1 MHNGDNMIEQKTS
14 TWQRWFRR
22 ESAEDQPAVP
32 LEAADSPTGDVRSL
46 EIPAN
51 DPLLAYVHNSP
62 GIIEVDKLKLN
73 SPILRDLQ
81 EAGVKL
87 SLPLVSQGE
96 LIGLL
101 NLGSRLSEQEYS
113 RDDFRLLQDLATQ
126 ASPALRVAQLAQR
139 QKIEARQRERLEQ
152 ELRVARIIQETL
164 LPKEIPTLP
173 DWGLAVH
180 WQPAREV
187 GGDFYDFIQLSENRL
202 GIIIADVTD
211 KGIPAAMVM
220 ATTRSLLR
228 AAAENFESPGK
239 VLARANDLLY
249 PDIPAKMF
257 VTCLYL
263 ILDTKTGLIQ
273 LANAGHN
280 LPYLCTDEGVVEAR
294 ATGMPLGLMPGMEY
308 EETETTLFPGQSL
321 LLSSD
326 GLVEAHNAQREIYG
340 FPRLKRI
347 MAEDKNEKGLI
358 EVLLDSLAH
367 FTGDEYEQED
377 DITLLTIEYTDSL
390 TGTSS
395 GSQESQDKQDT
406 EEDEKILAHFSLPSQ
421 PGGERQAAIQVLESL
436 QGLDLAE
443 ARRKRL
449 ETAVAEATLNA
460 MEHGNHYQED
470 LPVEIRVFTMHDRLV
485 VRIKDQGVGDSIP
498 DSTQPD
504 LDAKLAG
511 EQSPRGWG
519 LYLIKNMVDELHTTQ
534 DETHHIVD
542 LVLHLV

>member
-1 MHNGDNMIEQKTS
+1 MIEQKTS
-14 TWQRWFRR
+14 TLQRWFRR
-22 ESAEDQPAVP
+22 EPAEDQPVSP
-32 LEAADSPTGDVRSL
+32 PEAKDSPNGDVRSL
-46 EIPAN
+46 EIPTN

-62 GIIEVDKLKLN
+62 GIIEVGKLKLD
-73 SPILRDLQ
+73 SPTLQDLR

-139 QKIEARQRERLEQ
+139 QKLEARQRERLEQ

-164 LPKEIPTLP
+164 LPREIPSLSG
-173 DWGLAVH
+173 WELAVH
-180 WQPAREV
+180 WQPAQEV
-187 GGDFYDFIQLSENRL
+187 GGDFYDFIQLPEDRL

-228 AAAENFESPGK
+228 SAAENLESPGQ

-263 ILDTKTGLIQ
+263 ILNSATGHICF
-273 LANAGHN
+273 ANAGHN
-280 LPYLCTDEGVVEAR
+280 LPYLRTKDGVVEAR
-294 ATGMPLGLMPGMEY
+294 ATGMPLGLMQGMDY
-308 EETETTLFPGQSL
+308 EENEVTVAPGQRL

-326 GLVEAHNAQREIYG
+326 GLVEAHNPNREIFG
-340 FPRLKRI
+340 FPKVKEI
-347 MAEDKNEKGLI
+347 MAEEHNSSGLI
-358 EVLLDSLAH
+358 EILLDELGN
-367 FTGDEYEQED
+367 FTGEDYEQED
-377 DITLLTIEYTDSL
+377 DITLLTIEHSISSKSASTGVEVIQDS
-390 TGTSS
+390 TG
-395 GSQESQDKQDT
+395 K
-406 EEDEKILAHFSLPSQ
+406 EEEGKTLGQFSFPSQ
-421 PGGERQAAIQVLESL
+421 PGGERQVAIQVLESL
-436 QGLDLAE
+436 QSLDLPE
-443 ARRKRL
+443 ARRKHL

-470 LPVEIRVFTMHDRLV
+470 LPVEIRVFTTDDRLV
-485 VRIKDQGVGDSIP
+485 VRIKDQGVGSSIP

-542 LVLHLV
+542 LILNLV

>member
-1 MHNGDNMIEQKTS
+1 MTAQNHS
-14 TWQRWFRR
+14 LWQRFLGKGAAK
-22 ESAEDQPAVP
+22 AEVPAP
-32 LEAADSPTGDVRSL
+32 QAALRSPGGDVSSL
-46 EIPAN
+46 DIPPD
-51 DPLLAYVHNSP
+51 DPLLAYILNSP
-62 GIIEVDKLKLN
+62 GVIEVDKLNLD
-73 SPILRDLQ
+73 SPTLQNLRNT
-81 EAGVKL
+81 GVKV
-87 SLPLVSQGE
+87 SFPLVSQGE

-164 LPKEIPTLP
+164 LPKEIPSLP
-173 DWGLAVH
+173 DWDLAVH

-187 GGDFYDFIQLSENRL
+187 GGDFYDFIQLSEHRL

-228 AAAENFESPGK
+228 AAAENFDSPGK

-249 PDIPAKMF
+249 PDIPSKMF

-263 ILDTKTGLIQ
+263 IIDTSTGLIQ
-273 LANAGHN
+273 FANAGHN
-280 LPYLCTDEGVVEAR
+280 LPYLRTDDGVVEAR
-294 ATGMPLGLMPGMEY
+294 ATGMPLGLMPGMDY
-308 EETETTLFPGQSL
+308 EETETTLLPGQSL

-326 GLVEAHNAQREIYG
+326 GLVEAHNQEREMFG
-340 FPRLKRI
+340 FPRLKQI
-347 MAEDKNEKGLI
+347 MTEDQNGKELI
-358 EVLLDSLAH
+358 GMLLNSLAE

-377 DITLLTIEYTDSL
+377 DITLLTIERL
-390 TGTSS
+390 IPSS
-395 GSQESQDKQDT
+395 GIHSESQTTMK
-406 EEDEKILAHFSLPSQ
+406 EGMSERSLAHFSLPSQ
-421 PGGERQAAIQVLESL
+421 PGGERQAAAKVLESIETL
-436 QGLDLAE
+436 NLSE
-443 ARRKRL
+443 TRRKRL

-460 MEHGNHYQED
+460 MEHGNQYQAD
-470 LPVEIRVFTMHDRLV
+470 IPVDINVYTDDRKLYIRIT
-485 VRIKDQGVGDSIP
+485 DQGMGTSIP
-498 DSTQPD
+498 ESTHPD

-519 LYLIKNMVDELHTTQ
+519 LYLIKNMVDEMHTSQ
-534 DETHHIVD
+534 DEKHHTIE
-542 LVLHLV
+542 LAIYLA

>member
-22 ESAEDQPAVP
+22 EPADVQPAP
-32 LEAADSPTGDVRSL
+32 PPEAKDSPNGDVRSL
-46 EIPAN
+46 EIPTN

-62 GIIEVDKLKLN
+62 GIIEVDKLKLD
-73 SPILRDLQ
+73 SPTLRDLQ

-139 QKIEARQRERLEQ
+139 QKLEARQRERLEQ

-164 LPKEIPTLP
+164 LPREIPSIT
-173 DWGLAVH
+173 GFELAVH
-180 WQPAREV
+180 WQPAQEV
-187 GGDFYDFIQLSENRL
+187 GGDFYDFIQLPEDRL

-228 AAAENFESPGK
+228 SAAENFESPGQ

-263 ILDTKTGLIQ
+263 ILNSATGHIRF
-273 LANAGHN
+273 ANAGHN
-280 LPYLCTDEGVVEAR
+280 LPYLRTKDGVIEAR
-294 ATGMPLGLMPGMEY
+294 ATGMPLGLMQGMDY
-308 EETETTLFPGQSL
+308 EENEVTLAPGQRL

-326 GLVEAHNAQREIYG
+326 GLVEAHNPNRKIFG
-340 FPRLKRI
+340 FPRVKEI
-347 MAEDKNEKGLI
+347 MAEEHNNSGLI
-358 EVLLDSLAH
+358 EILLDELEK
-367 FTGDEYEQED
+367 FTGDDYEQED
-377 DITLLTIEYTDSL
+377 DITLLTIEH
-390 TGTSS
+390 SS
-395 GSQESQDKQDT
+395 SPESPSMGDKVVQKSEDKEEESITISQ
-406 EEDEKILAHFSLPSQ
+406 FSFPSQ

-436 QGLDLAE
+436 QGIDLTE

-470 LPVEIRVFTMHDRLV
+470 LPVEIRVFTSQDSLV
-485 VRIKDQGVGDSIP
+485 VRIKDQGVGTSIP

-542 LVLHLV
+542 LIINLV

>member
-1 MHNGDNMIEQKTS
+1 MIEQKTS

-22 ESAEDQPAVP
+22 EPADDQPAP
-32 LEAADSPTGDVRSL
+32 PPEAKDSPNGDVRSL
-46 EIPAN
+46 EIPTN

-62 GIIEVDKLKLN
+62 GIIEVGKLKLD
-73 SPILRDLQ
+73 SPTLRDLQ

-139 QKIEARQRERLEQ
+139 QKLEARQRERLEQ

-164 LPKEIPTLP
+164 LPREIPAITG
-173 DWGLAVH
+173 WELAVH
-180 WQPAREV
+180 WQPAQEV
-187 GGDFYDFIQLSENRL
+187 GGDFYDFIQLPEDRL

-228 AAAENFESPGK
+228 SAAENFESPGQ

-263 ILDTKTGLIQ
+263 ILNSATGHIRF
-273 LANAGHN
+273 ANAGHN
-280 LPYLCTDEGVVEAR
+280 LPYLRTKDGVVEAR
-294 ATGMPLGLMPGMEY
+294 ATGMPLGLMQGMEY
-308 EETETTLFPGQSL
+308 EENEVTLAPGQRL

-326 GLVEAHNAQREIYG
+326 GLVEAHNPNRKIFG
-340 FPRLKRI
+340 FPRVKEI
-347 MAEDKNEKGLI
+347 MAEEHNNSGLI
-358 EVLLDSLAH
+358 EILLDELEK
-367 FTGDEYEQED
+367 FTGDDYEQED
-377 DITLLTIEYTDSL
+377 DITLLTIEHSIP
-390 TGTSS
+390 S
-395 GSQESQDKQDT
+395 ESPSVGDKVVQKSEDN
-406 EEDEKILAHFSLPSQ
+406 EEESITIAQFSFPSQ

-436 QGLDLAE
+436 QDIDLTE

-470 LPVEIRVFTMHDRLV
+470 LPVEIRVFTLQDRLV

-511 EQSPRGWG
+511 KQSPRGWG

-542 LVLHLV
+542 LIINLV

>member
-1 MHNGDNMIEQKTS
+1 MIEQKTS

-22 ESAEDQPAVP
+22 EPADVQPAP
-32 LEAADSPTGDVRSL
+32 PPEAKDSPNGDVRSL
-46 EIPAN
+46 EIPTN

-62 GIIEVDKLKLN
+62 GIIEVDKLKLD
-73 SPILRDLQ
+73 SPTLRDLQ

-139 QKIEARQRERLEQ
+139 QKLEARQRERLEQ

-164 LPKEIPTLP
+164 LPREIPSIT
-173 DWGLAVH
+173 GFELAVH
-180 WQPAREV
+180 WQPAQEV
-187 GGDFYDFIQLSENRL
+187 GGDFYDFIQLPEDRL

-228 AAAENFESPGK
+228 SAAENFESPGQ

-263 ILDTKTGLIQ
+263 ILNSATGHIRF
-273 LANAGHN
+273 ANAGHN
-280 LPYLCTDEGVVEAR
+280 LPYLRTKDGVVEAR
-294 ATGMPLGLMPGMEY
+294 ATGMPLGLMQGLEY
-308 EETETTLFPGQSL
+308 EENEVTLAPGQRL

-326 GLVEAHNAQREIYG
+326 GLVEAHNPNRKIFG
-340 FPRLKRI
+340 FPRVKEI
-347 MAEDKNEKGLI
+347 MAEEHNNSGLI
-358 EVLLDSLAH
+358 EILLDELEK
-367 FTGDEYEQED
+367 FTGEDYEQED
-377 DITLLTIEYTDSL
+377 DITLLTIEHSIPSESL
-390 TGTSS
+390 SS
-395 GSQESQDKQDT
+395 GDKVVQKSEDKEEESITISQ
-406 EEDEKILAHFSLPSQ
+406 FSFPSI

-436 QGLDLAE
+436 QDIDLTE

-470 LPVEIRVFTMHDRLV
+470 LSVEIRVFTSQDSLV
-485 VRIKDQGVGDSIP
+485 VRIKDQGVGTSIP

-542 LVLHLV
+542 LIINLV

>member
-1 MHNGDNMIEQKTS
+1 MIEQKTS

-22 ESAEDQPAVP
+22 EPAEDQPV
-32 LEAADSPTGDVRSL
+32 SPPEVKHSPNGDVRSL
-46 EIPAN
+46 EIPTN

-62 GIIEVDKLKLN
+62 GIIEVGKLKLD
-73 SPILRDLQ
+73 SPTLQDLR

-139 QKIEARQRERLEQ
+139 QKLEARQRERLEQ

-164 LPKEIPTLP
+164 LPREIPSLSG
-173 DWGLAVH
+173 WELAVH
-180 WQPAREV
+180 WQPAQEV
-187 GGDFYDFIQLSENRL
+187 GGDFYDFIQLPEDRL

-228 AAAENFESPGK
+228 SAAENLESPGQ

-263 ILDTKTGLIQ
+263 ILNSATGHIRF
-273 LANAGHN
+273 ANAGHN
-280 LPYLCTDEGVVEAR
+280 LPYLRTKDGVVEAR
-294 ATGMPLGLMPGMEY
+294 ATGMPLGLMQGMDY
-308 EETETTLFPGQSL
+308 EENEVTVAPGQRL

-326 GLVEAHNAQREIYG
+326 GLVEAHNPNREIFG
-340 FPRLKRI
+340 FPKVKEI
-347 MAEDKNEKGLI
+347 MAEEHNSSGLI
-358 EVLLDSLAH
+358 EILLDELGN
-367 FTGDEYEQED
+367 FTGEDYEQED
-377 DITLLTIEYTDSL
+377 DITLLTIEHSISSRSPSTGVEVIQDS
-390 TGTSS
+390 TGKEEEGKTL
-395 GSQESQDKQDT
+395 SQ
-406 EEDEKILAHFSLPSQ
+406 FSFPSQ

-436 QGLDLAE
+436 QGIDLTE

-470 LPVEIRVFTMHDRLV
+470 LPVEIRVFTLQDRLI

-542 LVLHLV
+542 LIINLV

>member
-1 MHNGDNMIEQKTS
+1 MIEQKTS
-14 TWQRWFRR
+14 TWQRWFGRGP
-22 ESAEDQPAVP
+22 AEEQPASP
-32 LEAADSPTGDVRSL
+32 PEALRSPNGDVRSL

-62 GIIEVDKLKLN
+62 GIIEVEKLKLD
-73 SPILRDLQ
+73 SPTLKELQ

-113 RDDFRLLQDLATQ
+113 RDDYRLLQDLATQ

-139 QKIEARQRERLEQ
+139 QKLEARQRERLEQ

-164 LPKEIPTLP
+164 LPKEIPSLSG
-173 DWGLAVH
+173 WELAVH
-180 WQPAREV
+180 WQPAQEV
-187 GGDFYDFIQLSENRL
+187 GGDFYDFIRISDNEL

-228 AAAENFESPGK
+228 SAAENLNSPGD

-257 VTCLYL
+257 VTCLYM
-263 ILDTKTGLIQ
+263 ILNSETGHICF
-273 LANAGHN
+273 ANAGHN
-280 LPYLCTDEGVVEAR
+280 LPYLQTRDGVIEAR
-294 ATGMPLGLMPGMEY
+294 STGMPLGLMPGMEY
-308 EETETTLFPGQSL
+308 EEHEITMVPGQCL

-326 GLVEAHNAQREIYG
+326 GLVEAHNPKRKMFG
-340 FPRLKRI
+340 FPRVKEI
-347 MAEDKNEKGLI
+347 MAEDHNGDGLI
-358 EVLLDSLAH
+358 AVLLAELEK
-367 FTGDEYEQED
+367 FTGEEYEQED
-377 DITLLTIEYTDSL
+377 DITLLTIGHS
-390 TGTSS
+390 TSTETPLV
-395 GSQESQDKQDT
+395 GDKSIHDARDNGGEGDT
-406 EEDEKILAHFSLPSQ
+406 LAQFSFPSE
-421 PGGERQAAIQVLESL
+421 PGGERRAALQVLESL
-436 QGLDLAE
+436 NSLDLPE
-443 ARRKRL
+443 SRRKRL

-470 LPVEIRVFTMHDRLV
+470 LPVEIRVFTRQDQLV
-485 VRIKDQGVGDSIP
+485 VRIKDQGIGNSIP

-504 LDAKLAG
+504 LNAKLAG

-519 LYLIKNMVDELHTTQ
+519 LYLIKNMVDELHTAQ

-542 LVLHLV
+542 LIIKLV

>member
-1 MHNGDNMIEQKTS
+1 MIEQKTS
-14 TWQRWFRR
+14 TWQRWFGR
-22 ESAEDQPAVP
+22 EPAEDQPA
-32 LEAADSPTGDVRSL
+32 SPPEVTGSPNGDVRSL
-46 EIPAN
+46 EIPTN

-62 GIIEVDKLKLN
+62 GIIEVDKLKLD
-73 SPILRDLQ
+73 SPTLGDLQ

-113 RDDFRLLQDLATQ
+113 RDDYRLLQDLATQ

-139 QKIEARQRERLEQ
+139 QKLEARQRERLEQ

-164 LPKEIPTLP
+164 LPRDIPSISS
-173 DWGLAVH
+173 WELAVH
-180 WQPAREV
+180 WQPAQEV
-187 GGDFYDFIQLSENRL
+187 GGDFYDFIQLDDNRL

-228 AAAENFESPGK
+228 SAAENLDSPGE

-263 ILDTKTGLIQ
+263 ILDAATGYMLF
-273 LANAGHN
+273 ANAGHN
-280 LPYLCTDEGVVEAR
+280 LPYVQTKDGVIEAR

-308 EETETTLFPGQSL
+308 EETEITLTPGQQL

-326 GLVEAHNAQREIYG
+326 GLVEAHNPNRKIFG
-340 FPRLKRI
+340 FPRVKEI
-347 MAEDKNEKGLI
+347 MAEEHNSDGLI
-358 EVLLDSLAH
+358 EVLLDELEK
-367 FTGDEYEQED
+367 FTGEEYEQED
-377 DITLLTIEYTDSL
+377 DITLLTIQYSDASKTPLKADEAMHD
-390 TGTSS
+390 
-395 GSQESQDKQDT
+395 SQET
-406 EEDEKILAHFSLPSQ
+406 GEEGETLAQFSFPSE
-421 PGGERQAAIQVLESL
+421 PGSERQAAIQVVKSL
-436 QGLDLAE
+436 DSLDLSE

-449 ETAVAEATLNA
+449 ETAIAEATLNA
-460 MEHGNHYQED
+460 MEHGNQYQDD
-470 LPVEIRVFTMHDRLV
+470 LPVEIRVFTMQDRLV

-498 DSTQPD
+498 DDTQPD

-519 LYLIKNMVDELHTTQ
+519 LYLIKNMVDELHTAQ
-534 DETHHIVD
+534 DDTHHIVD
-542 LVLHLV
+542 LVVNLV

>member
-1 MHNGDNMIEQKTS
+1 MTTQNQS
-14 TWQRWFRR
+14 LWQRVFGRGAT
-22 ESAEDQPAVP
+22 ETEVSLPQ
-32 LEAADSPTGDVRSL
+32 AAPHSPGGDVSSL
-46 EIPAN
+46 DIPPG
-51 DPLLAYVHNSP
+51 DPLLTYILNSP
-62 GIIEVDKLKLN
+62 GVIEVDNLKLDSLTLQN
-73 SPILRDLQ
+73 LRDT
-81 EAGVKL
+81 GVKV
-87 SLPLVSQGE
+87 SFPLVSQGE

-164 LPKEIPTLP
+164 LPKEIPSLP

-187 GGDFYDFIQLSENRL
+187 GGDFYDFIQLSEHRL

-228 AAAENFESPGK
+228 AAAENFDSPGK

-249 PDIPAKMF
+249 PDIPSKMF

-263 ILDTKTGLIQ
+263 IIDTSTGIIQ
-273 LANAGHN
+273 FANAGHN
-280 LPYLCTDEGVVEAR
+280 LPYLRTDNGVVEAR
-294 ATGMPLGLMPGMEY
+294 ATGMPLGLMPGMDY
-308 EETETTLFPGQSL
+308 EETETSLLPGQSL

-326 GLVEAHNAQREIYG
+326 GLVEAHNQEREMFG
-340 FPRLKRI
+340 FPRLKQI
-347 MAEDKNEKGLI
+347 MTEDQNGKELI
-358 EVLLDSLAH
+358 GMLLNSLAE

-377 DITLLTIEYTDSL
+377 DITLLTIERSISNS
-390 TGTSS
+390 GTAS
-395 GSQESQDKQDT
+395 ESQTTMKDGT
-406 EEDEKILAHFSLPSQ
+406 RERSLAHFTFPSQ
-421 PGGERQAAIQVLESL
+421 PGGERQAAAQVLESIETL
-436 QGLDLAE
+436 NLSNT
-443 ARRKRL
+443 RRKRL

-460 MEHGNHYQED
+460 MEHGNQYQAD
-470 LPVEIRVFTMHDRLV
+470 VPVDIQVSTDDQKLYIRIT
-485 VRIKDQGVGDSIP
+485 DQGMGTSIP
-498 DSTQPD
+498 ESTHPD
-504 LDAKLAG
+504 LDAKLTG

-519 LYLIKNMVDELHTTQ
+519 LYLIKNMVDEMHTTQ
-534 DETHHIVD
+534 DEEHHTIE
-542 LVLHLV
+542 LAIYLA

>member
-1 MHNGDNMIEQKTS
+1 MIEQKTS

-22 ESAEDQPAVP
+22 EPADDQPVSP
-32 LEAADSPTGDVRSL
+32 PEAKGSPNGDVRSL
-46 EIPAN
+46 EIPTN

-62 GIIEVDKLKLN
+62 GIIEVDKLKLD
-73 SPILRDLQ
+73 SPTLQDLQ
-81 EAGVKL
+81 QAGVKL

-139 QKIEARQRERLEQ
+139 QKLEARQRERLEQ

-164 LPKEIPTLP
+164 LPREIPSLSG
-173 DWGLAVH
+173 WELAVH
-180 WQPAREV
+180 WQPAQEV
-187 GGDFYDFIQLSENRL
+187 GGDFYDFIQLSENHL

-228 AAAENFESPGK
+228 AAAENFDSPGQ

-263 ILDTKTGLIQ
+263 ILNSTTGHICF
-273 LANAGHN
+273 ANAGHN
-280 LPYLCTDEGVVEAR
+280 LPYLRTKDGVLEAR
-294 ATGMPLGLMPGMEY
+294 ATGMPLGLMPGMDY
-308 EETETTLFPGQSL
+308 EENEITLAPGQHL

-326 GLVEAHNAQREIYG
+326 GLVEAHNPNREIFG
-340 FPRLKRI
+340 FPKVKEI
-347 MAEDKNEKGLI
+347 MAEEHNSSGLI
-358 EVLLDSLAH
+358 EILLDELGN
-367 FTGDEYEQED
+367 FTGADYEQED
-377 DITLLTIEYTDSL
+377 DITLLTIEHSISAKPASQGAEVIQD
-390 TGTSS
+390 SS
-395 GSQESQDKQDT
+395 GN
-406 EEDEKILAHFSLPSQ
+406 EEEGKTMGQFSFPSQ

-436 QGLDLAE
+436 QSLDLSE
-443 ARRKRL
+443 TRRKHI

-460 MEHGNHYQED
+460 MEHGNHHQED
-470 LPVEIRVFTMHDRLV
+470 LPVEIRVFTTDDRLV
-485 VRIKDQGVGDSIP
+485 VRIKDQGVGSPIP

-519 LYLIKNMVDELHTTQ
+519 LYLIKNMVDELQTTQ

-542 LVLHLV
+542 LIINLV

>member
-1 MHNGDNMIEQKTS
+1 MIEQKTS

-22 ESAEDQPAVP
+22 EPAEDQPTAPPEVTG
-32 LEAADSPTGDVRSL
+32 SPNGDVRSL
-46 EIPAN
+46 EIPTN
-51 DPLLAYVHNSP
+51 DPLLAFVHNSP
-62 GIIEVDKLKLN
+62 GIIEVDKLKLD
-73 SPILRDLQ
+73 SPTLQDLQ

-139 QKIEARQRERLEQ
+139 QKLEARQRERLEQ

-164 LPKEIPTLP
+164 LPREIPSLSG
-173 DWGLAVH
+173 WELAVH
-180 WQPAREV
+180 WQPAQEV
-187 GGDFYDFIQLSENRL
+187 GGDFYDFIQLPENRL

-228 AAAENFESPGK
+228 AAAENFDSPGQ

-263 ILDTKTGLIQ
+263 ILNSTTGHICF
-273 LANAGHN
+273 ANAGHN
-280 LPYLCTDEGVVEAR
+280 LPYLRTKDGVLEAR
-294 ATGMPLGLMPGMEY
+294 ATGMPLGLMPGMDY
-308 EETETTLFPGQSL
+308 EENEITLAPGQHL

-326 GLVEAHNAQREIYG
+326 GLVEAHNPNREIFG
-340 FPRLKRI
+340 FPKVKEI
-347 MAEDKNEKGLI
+347 MAEEHNSSGLI
-358 EVLLDSLAH
+358 EILLDELGN
-367 FTGDEYEQED
+367 FTGEGYEQED
-377 DITLLTIEYTDSL
+377 DITLLTIEHSVSSKPASTGVELIQDS
-390 TGTSS
+390 TG
-395 GSQESQDKQDT
+395 K
-406 EEDEKILAHFSLPSQ
+406 EEEGKTLGQFSFPSQ
-421 PGGERQAAIQVLESL
+421 PGGERQAAIKVVESL
-436 QGLDLAE
+436 KDIELDE
-443 ARRKRL
+443 ASRKRL

-470 LPVEIRVFTMHDRLV
+470 LPVEIRVFTSQDHLV

-519 LYLIKNMVDELHTTQ
+519 LYLIKNMVDEMHTTQ
-534 DETHHIVD
+534 DGTHHIVD
-542 LVLHLV
+542 LIINLV

>member
-1 MHNGDNMIEQKTS
+1 MIEQKTS

-22 ESAEDQPAVP
+22 EPAEDQPV
-32 LEAADSPTGDVRSL
+32 SPPEVKHSPNGDVRSL
-46 EIPAN
+46 EIPTN

-62 GIIEVDKLKLN
+62 GIIEVGKLKLD
-73 SPILRDLQ
+73 SPTLQDLR

-139 QKIEARQRERLEQ
+139 QKLEARQRERLEQ

-164 LPKEIPTLP
+164 LPREIPSLSG
-173 DWGLAVH
+173 WELAVH
-180 WQPAREV
+180 WQPAQEV
-187 GGDFYDFIQLSENRL
+187 GGDFYDFIQLPEDRL

-228 AAAENFESPGK
+228 SAAENLESPGQ

-263 ILDTKTGLIQ
+263 ILNSATGHIRF
-273 LANAGHN
+273 ANAGHN
-280 LPYLCTDEGVVEAR
+280 LPYLRTKDGVVEAR
-294 ATGMPLGLMPGMEY
+294 ATGMPLGLMQGMDY
-308 EETETTLFPGQSL
+308 EENEVTVAPGQRL

-326 GLVEAHNAQREIYG
+326 GLVEAHNPNREIFG
-340 FPRLKRI
+340 FPKVKEI
-347 MAEDKNEKGLI
+347 MAEEHNSSGLI
-358 EVLLDSLAH
+358 EILLDELGN
-367 FTGDEYEQED
+367 FTGEDYEQED
-377 DITLLTIEYTDSL
+377 DITLLTIEHSISSRSASTGVEVIQDS
-390 TGTSS
+390 TGKEEEGKTL
-395 GSQESQDKQDT
+395 SQ
-406 EEDEKILAHFSLPSQ
+406 FSFPSQ

-436 QGLDLAE
+436 QGIDVTE

-449 ETAVAEATLNA
+449 ETAVAEAT
-460 MEHGNHYQED
+460 
-470 LPVEIRVFTMHDRLV
+470 
-485 VRIKDQGVGDSIP
+485 
-498 DSTQPD
+498 
-504 LDAKLAG
+504 
-511 EQSPRGWG
+511 
-519 LYLIKNMVDELHTTQ
+519 
-534 DETHHIVD
+534 
-542 LVLHLV
+542 

>member
-1 MHNGDNMIEQKTS
+1 MIEQKTS

-22 ESAEDQPAVP
+22 EPAEDQPTAPPEVTG
-32 LEAADSPTGDVRSL
+32 SPNGDVRSL
-46 EIPAN
+46 EIPTN
-51 DPLLAYVHNSP
+51 DPLLAFVHNSP
-62 GIIEVDKLKLN
+62 GIIEVDKLKLD
-73 SPILRDLQ
+73 SPTLQDLQ

-139 QKIEARQRERLEQ
+139 QKLEARQRERLEQ

-164 LPKEIPTLP
+164 LPREIPSLSG
-173 DWGLAVH
+173 WELAVH
-180 WQPAREV
+180 WQPAQEV
-187 GGDFYDFIQLSENRL
+187 GGDFYDFIQLPENRL

-228 AAAENFESPGK
+228 AAAENFDSPGQ

-263 ILDTKTGLIQ
+263 ILNSTTGHICF
-273 LANAGHN
+273 ANAGHN
-280 LPYLCTDEGVVEAR
+280 LPYLRTKDGVLEAR
-294 ATGMPLGLMPGMEY
+294 ATGMPLGLMPGMDY
-308 EETETTLFPGQSL
+308 EENEITLAPGQHL

-326 GLVEAHNAQREIYG
+326 GLVEAHNPNREIFG
-340 FPRLKRI
+340 FPKVKEI
-347 MAEDKNEKGLI
+347 MAEEHNSSGLI
-358 EVLLDSLAH
+358 EILLDELGN
-367 FTGDEYEQED
+367 FTGEGYEQED
-377 DITLLTIEYTDSL
+377 DITLLTIEHSVSSKPASTGVEVIQDS
-390 TGTSS
+390 TG
-395 GSQESQDKQDT
+395 K
-406 EEDEKILAHFSLPSQ
+406 EEEGKTLGQFSFPSQ
-421 PGGERQAAIQVLESL
+421 PGGERQAAIKVVESL
-436 QGLDLAE
+436 KDIELDE
-443 ARRKRL
+443 ASRKRL

-470 LPVEIRVFTMHDRLV
+470 LPVEIRVFTSQDHLV

-542 LVLHLV
+542 LIINLV

>member
-1 MHNGDNMIEQKTS
+1 MIEQKTS

-22 ESAEDQPAVP
+22 EPAEDQPVSP
-32 LEAADSPTGDVRSL
+32 PEAKDSPNGDVRSL
-46 EIPAN
+46 EIPTN

-62 GIIEVDKLKLN
+62 GIIEVGKLKLD
-73 SPILRDLQ
+73 SPTLQDLR

-139 QKIEARQRERLEQ
+139 QKLEARQRERLEQ

-164 LPKEIPTLP
+164 LPREIPSLSG
-173 DWGLAVH
+173 WELAVH
-180 WQPAREV
+180 WQPAQEV
-187 GGDFYDFIQLSENRL
+187 GGDFYDFIQLPEDRL

-228 AAAENFESPGK
+228 SAAENLESPGQ

-263 ILDTKTGLIQ
+263 ILNSATGHICF
-273 LANAGHN
+273 ANAGHN
-280 LPYLCTDEGVVEAR
+280 LPYLRTKDGVVEAR
-294 ATGMPLGLMPGMEY
+294 ATGMPLGLMQGMDY
-308 EETETTLFPGQSL
+308 EENEVTVAPGQRL

-326 GLVEAHNAQREIYG
+326 GLVEAHNPNREIFG
-340 FPRLKRI
+340 FPKVKEI
-347 MAEDKNEKGLI
+347 MAEEHNSSGLI
-358 EVLLDSLAH
+358 EILLDELGN
-367 FTGDEYEQED
+367 FTGADYEQED
-377 DITLLTIEYTDSL
+377 DITLLTIEHSISSKSASTGVEVIQDS
-390 TGTSS
+390 TG
-395 GSQESQDKQDT
+395 K
-406 EEDEKILAHFSLPSQ
+406 EEEGKTLGQFSFPSQ
-421 PGGERQAAIQVLESL
+421 PGGERQVAIQVLESL
-436 QGLDLAE
+436 QSLDLPE
-443 ARRKRL
+443 ARRKHL

-470 LPVEIRVFTMHDRLV
+470 LPVEIRVFTTDDRLV
-485 VRIKDQGVGDSIP
+485 VRIKDQGVGSSIP

-542 LVLHLV
+542 LILNLV

>member
-1 MHNGDNMIEQKTS
+1 MIEQKTS

-22 ESAEDQPAVP
+22 EPAEDQPV
-32 LEAADSPTGDVRSL
+32 SPPEVKHSPNGDVRSL
-46 EIPAN
+46 EIPTN

-62 GIIEVDKLKLN
+62 GIIEVGKLKLD
-73 SPILRDLQ
+73 SPTLQDLR

-139 QKIEARQRERLEQ
+139 QKLEARQRERLEQ

-164 LPKEIPTLP
+164 LPREIPSLSG
-173 DWGLAVH
+173 WELAVH
-180 WQPAREV
+180 WQPAQEV
-187 GGDFYDFIQLSENRL
+187 GGDFYDFIQLPEDRL

-228 AAAENFESPGK
+228 SAAENLESPGQ

-263 ILDTKTGLIQ
+263 ILNSATGHIRF
-273 LANAGHN
+273 ANAGHN
-280 LPYLCTDEGVVEAR
+280 LPYLRTKDGVVEAR
-294 ATGMPLGLMPGMEY
+294 ATGMPLGLMQGMDY
-308 EETETTLFPGQSL
+308 EENEVTVAPGQRL

-326 GLVEAHNAQREIYG
+326 GLVEAHNPNREIFG
-340 FPRLKRI
+340 FPKVKEI
-347 MAEDKNEKGLI
+347 MAEEHNSSGLI
-358 EVLLDSLAH
+358 EILLDELGN
-367 FTGDEYEQED
+367 FTGEDYEQED
-377 DITLLTIEYTDSL
+377 DITLLTIEHSISSRSPSTGVEVIQDS
-390 TGTSS
+390 TG
-395 GSQESQDKQDT
+395 K
-406 EEDEKILAHFSLPSQ
+406 EKEGKTLGQFSFPSQ
-421 PGGERQAAIQVLESL
+421 PGGERQASIQVLESL
-436 QGLDLAE
+436 QGIDLTE

-470 LPVEIRVFTMHDRLV
+470 LPVEIRVFTLQDRLI

-542 LVLHLV
+542 LIINLV

>member
-1 MHNGDNMIEQKTS
+1 MIEQKTS

-22 ESAEDQPAVP
+22 EPADVQPAP
-32 LEAADSPTGDVRSL
+32 PPEAKDSPNGDVRSL
-46 EIPAN
+46 EIPTN

-62 GIIEVDKLKLN
+62 GIIEVDKLKLD
-73 SPILRDLQ
+73 SPTLRDLQ

-139 QKIEARQRERLEQ
+139 QKLEARQRERLEQ

-164 LPKEIPTLP
+164 LPREIPSIT
-173 DWGLAVH
+173 GFELAVH
-180 WQPAREV
+180 WQPAQEV
-187 GGDFYDFIQLSENRL
+187 GGDFYDFIKLPEDRL

-228 AAAENFESPGK
+228 SAAENFESPGQ

-263 ILDTKTGLIQ
+263 ILNSATGHIRF
-273 LANAGHN
+273 ANAGHN
-280 LPYLCTDEGVVEAR
+280 LPYLRTKDGVVEAR
-294 ATGMPLGLMPGMEY
+294 ATGMPLGLMQGMEY
-308 EETETTLFPGQSL
+308 EENEVTLAPGQRL

-326 GLVEAHNAQREIYG
+326 GLVEAHNPNRKIFG
-340 FPRLKRI
+340 FPRVKEI
-347 MAEDKNEKGLI
+347 MAEEHNNSGLI
-358 EVLLDSLAH
+358 EILLDELEK
-367 FTGDEYEQED
+367 FTGEDYEQED
-377 DITLLTIEYTDSL
+377 DITLLTIEHSIPSESL
-390 TGTSS
+390 SS
-395 GSQESQDKQDT
+395 GDKVVQKSEDKEEESMTISQ
-406 EEDEKILAHFSLPSQ
+406 FSFPSQ

-436 QGLDLAE
+436 QEIDLTE

-470 LPVEIRVFTMHDRLV
+470 LPVEIRVFTSQDSLV
-485 VRIKDQGVGDSIP
+485 VRIKDQGVGTSIP
-498 DSTQPD
+498 ESTQPD

-542 LVLHLV
+542 LIINLV

>member
-1 MHNGDNMIEQKTS
+1 MIEQKTS

-22 ESAEDQPAVP
+22 EPADVQPAP
-32 LEAADSPTGDVRSL
+32 PPEAKDSPNGDVRSL
-46 EIPAN
+46 EIPTN
-51 DPLLAYVHNSP
+51 DHLLAYVHNSP
-62 GIIEVDKLKLN
+62 GIIEVDKLKLD
-73 SPILRDLQ
+73 SPTLRDLQ

-139 QKIEARQRERLEQ
+139 QKLEARQRERLEQ

-164 LPKEIPTLP
+164 LPREIPSIT
-173 DWGLAVH
+173 GFELAVH
-180 WQPAREV
+180 WQPAQEV
-187 GGDFYDFIQLSENRL
+187 GGDFYDFIKLPEDRL

-228 AAAENFESPGK
+228 SAAENFESPGQ

-263 ILDTKTGLIQ
+263 ILNSATGHIRF
-273 LANAGHN
+273 ANAGHN
-280 LPYLCTDEGVVEAR
+280 LPYLRTKDGVIEAR
-294 ATGMPLGLMPGMEY
+294 ATGMPLGLMQGMEY
-308 EETETTLFPGQSL
+308 EENEVTLAPGQRL

-326 GLVEAHNAQREIYG
+326 GLVEAHNPNRKIFG
-340 FPRLKRI
+340 FPRVKEI
-347 MAEDKNEKGLI
+347 MAEEHNNSGLI
-358 EVLLDSLAH
+358 EILLDELEK
-367 FTGDEYEQED
+367 FTGDDYEQED
-377 DITLLTIEYTDSL
+377 DITLLTIEH
-390 TGTSS
+390 SS
-395 GSQESQDKQDT
+395 SPESPSMGDKVVQKSEDKEEESITISQ
-406 EEDEKILAHFSLPSQ
+406 FSFPSI

-436 QGLDLAE
+436 QDIDLTE

-470 LPVEIRVFTMHDRLV
+470 LPVEIRVFALQDRLV

-542 LVLHLV
+542 LIINLV

>member
-1 MHNGDNMIEQKTS
+1 MIEQKTS

-22 ESAEDQPAVP
+22 EPAEDQTAPP
-32 LEAADSPTGDVRSL
+32 PEATGSPNGDVRSL
-46 EIPAN
+46 EITAN

-62 GIIEVDKLKLN
+62 GIIEVDKLKLD
-73 SPILRDLQ
+73 SPTLQDLQ

-139 QKIEARQRERLEQ
+139 QKLEARQRERLEQ

-164 LPKEIPTLP
+164 LPKEIPSLSG
-173 DWGLAVH
+173 WELAVH
-180 WQPAREV
+180 WQPAQEV
-187 GGDFYDFIQLSENRL
+187 GGDFYDFIQLPENRL
-202 GIIIADVTD
+202 GIMIADVTD

-228 AAAENFESPGK
+228 SAAENFESPGK

-263 ILDTKTGLIQ
+263 ILNSTTGQIHF
-273 LANAGHN
+273 ANAGHN
-280 LPYLCTDEGVVEAR
+280 LPYIRTKDGVVEAR
-294 ATGMPLGLMPGMEY
+294 ATGMPLGLMPGMDY
-308 EETETTLFPGQSL
+308 EEKEITLAPGQRL

-326 GLVEAHNAQREIYG
+326 GLVEAHNPNRKIFG
-340 FPRLKRI
+340 FPRVKEI
-347 MAEDKNEKGLI
+347 MAEDHNNDGLI
-358 EVLLDSLAH
+358 EILLDELEK
-367 FTGDEYEQED
+367 FTGEDYEQED
-377 DITLLTIEYTDSL
+377 DITLLTIEYTDPT
-390 TGTSS
+390 TGTSLGS
-395 GSQESQDKQDT
+395 KESQENQDI
-406 EEDEKILAHFSLPSQ
+406 EEDEEILAHFSLPSQ

-436 QGLDLAE
+436 QGIDLAE

-470 LPVEIRVFTMHDRLV
+470 LPVEIRVFTLHDRLV

-542 LVLHLV
+542 LMINLV

>member
-1 MHNGDNMIEQKTS
+1 MIEQKTS

-22 ESAEDQPAVP
+22 EPAEDQPAAP
-32 LEAADSPTGDVRSL
+32 PEATGSPNGDVRSL
-46 EIPAN
+46 EIPTN

-62 GIIEVDKLKLN
+62 GILEVDKLKLD
-73 SPILRDLQ
+73 SPTLRDLQ

-164 LPKEIPTLP
+164 LPREIPSISG
-173 DWGLAVH
+173 WELAVH
-180 WQPAREV
+180 WQPAQEV
-187 GGDFYDFIQLSENRL
+187 GGDFYDFIQLPEDQL
-202 GIIIADVTD
+202 GIMIADVTD

-228 AAAENFESPGK
+228 SAAENFESPGQ

-263 ILDTKTGLIQ
+263 ILNSSTGHIRF
-273 LANAGHN
+273 ANAGHN
-280 LPYLCTDEGVVEAR
+280 LPYLRTKDGVIEAR
-294 ATGMPLGLMPGMEY
+294 ATGMPLGLMPGMDY
-308 EETETTLFPGQSL
+308 EENEVTLAPGQRL

-326 GLVEAHNAQREIYG
+326 GLVEAHNPNRKIFG
-340 FPRLKRI
+340 FPRVKEI
-347 MAEDKNEKGLI
+347 MAEEHNNTGLI
-358 EVLLDSLAH
+358 EILLDELEK
-367 FTGDEYEQED
+367 FTGEDYEQED
-377 DITLLTIEYTDSL
+377 DITLLTIEHSISSKPASTGVDMIEDS
-390 TGTSS
+390 TGK
-395 GSQESQDKQDT
+395 D
-406 EEDEKILAHFSLPSQ
+406 EEGITLGQFSFPSQ
-421 PGGERQAAIQVLESL
+421 PGGERQAAIQVVESL
-436 QGLDLAE
+436 QGLDLTE

-460 MEHGNHYQED
+460 MEHGNHYQEE
-470 LPVEIRVFTMHDRLV
+470 LPVEIRAFTLQDRLV
-485 VRIKDQGVGDSIP
+485 IRIKDQGVGDSIP

-542 LVLHLV
+542 LIINLV

>member
-1 MHNGDNMIEQKTS
+1 MNAQKQS
-14 TWQRWFRR
+14 IWQRVFGRGAV
-22 ESAEDQPAVP
+22 ETQEDEPIAEPRSI
-32 LEAADSPTGDVRSL
+32 EGDVSSL
-46 EIPAN
+46 DILPD
-51 DPLLAYVHNSP
+51 DPLLTYILNSP
-62 GIIEVDKLKLN
+62 GVVEVDKLKLD
-73 SPILRDLQ
+73 SPTLQDLRDT
-81 EAGVKL
+81 GVKV
-87 SLPLVSQGE
+87 SFPLVSQGE

-164 LPKEIPTLP
+164 LPREIPSLP

-187 GGDFYDFIQLSENRL
+187 GGDFYDFIQLSEHCL

-228 AAAENFESPGK
+228 AAAENFDSPGK

-249 PDIPAKMF
+249 PDIPSKMF

-263 ILDTKTGLIQ
+263 IIDTSTGVIR

-280 LPYLCTDEGVVEAR
+280 LPYLRTAEGVVEAR
-294 ATGMPLGLMPGMEY
+294 ATGMPLGLMPGMDY
-308 EETETTLFPGQSL
+308 EETETTLLPGQNL

-326 GLVEAHNAQREIYG
+326 GLVEAHNAEREIFG
-340 FPRLKRI
+340 FPRLKEI
-347 MAEDKNEKGLI
+347 MANDQDGKDLI
-358 EVLLDSLAH
+358 GVLLNSLAD
-367 FTGDEYEQED
+367 FTGEDYEQED
-377 DITLLTIEYTDSL
+377 DITLLTIEHSKSPPAKRL
-390 TGTSS
+390 
-395 GSQESQDKQDT
+395 ESQADK
-406 EEDEKILAHFSLPSQ
+406 EEDEKGNTLAHFSLPSQ
-421 PGGERQAAIQVLESL
+421 PGGERQAAVKVLESV
-436 QGLDLAE
+436 QSLDLSE
-443 ARRKRL
+443 TRLKRL

-460 MEHGNHYQED
+460 MEHGNRFQED
-470 LPVEIRVFTMHDRLV
+470 EPVEIQVFTDDRKLYI
-485 VRIKDQGVGDSIP
+485 RITDQGANSSIP
-498 DSTQPD
+498 ESTHPD
-504 LDAKLAG
+504 LDLKLAG

-519 LYLIKNMVDELHTTQ
+519 LYLIKNMVDEMHTTQ
-534 DETHHIVD
+534 DDKHHTVE
-542 LVLHLV
+542 LALYLA

>member
-1 MHNGDNMIEQKTS
+1 MNAQRQS
-14 TWQRWFRR
+14 LWQRVFGRGTV
-22 ESAEDQPAVP
+22 EEQAAVP
-32 LEAADSPTGDVRSL
+32 QAAQRSPESDVSSL
-46 EIPAN
+46 DIPPN
-51 DPLLAYVHNSP
+51 DPLLTYILNSP
-62 GIIEVDKLKLN
+62 GVIEVDKLNLD
-73 SPILRDLQ
+73 SPTLQDLRDT
-81 EAGVKL
+81 GVKV
-87 SLPLVSQGE
+87 SFPLVSQGE

-139 QKIEARQRERLEQ
+139 QKIEAAQRERLEQ

-164 LPKEIPTLP
+164 LPKEIPSMP

-180 WQPAREV
+180 WQPATEV
-187 GGDFYDFIQLSENRL
+187 GGDFYDFIQLSEHRL

-228 AAAENFESPGK
+228 AAAENFDSPGK

-257 VTCLYL
+257 VTCLYM
-263 ILDTKTGLIQ
+263 IMDTSSGMIQ

-280 LPYLCTDEGVVEAR
+280 LPYLRTAEGVVEAR

-326 GLVEAHNAQREIYG
+326 GLVEAHNAQRDIFG
-340 FPRLKRI
+340 FPRLKQI
-347 MAEDKNEKGLI
+347 MAEDQNGKDLI
-358 EVLLDSLAH
+358 EVLLNSLAD
-367 FTGDEYEQED
+367 FTGDDYEQED
-377 DITLLTIEYTDSL
+377 DITLLTIEHTISPAGKPL
-390 TGTSS
+390 EVQAN
-395 GSQESQDKQDT
+395 QENDAGERT
-406 EEDEKILAHFSLPSQ
+406 LAQFSLPSQ
-421 PGGERQAAIQVLESL
+421 PGGERQAAFQVLESVQNL
-436 QGLDLAE
+436 GLSETRL
-443 ARRKRL
+443 KRL

-460 MEHGNHYQED
+460 MEHGNQYQED
-470 LPVEIRVFTMHDRLV
+470 VPVDIKVFTSDQRLY
-485 VRIKDQGVGDSIP
+485 VRITDQGRGTSIP
-498 DSTQPD
+498 ESTQPD
-504 LDAKLAG
+504 IEAKLAG

-519 LYLIKNMVDELHTTQ
+519 LYLIKNMVDEMHTTQ
-534 DETHHIVD
+534 DETHHIIE
-542 LVLHLV
+542 LALNLA

>member
-1 MHNGDNMIEQKTS
+1 MIEQKTS

-22 ESAEDQPAVP
+22 EPAEKETVSAPEVK
-32 LEAADSPTGDVRSL
+32 DSPNGDVRSL
-46 EIPAN
+46 EIPSN
-51 DPLLAYVHNSP
+51 DPLLAYVQNSP
-62 GIIEVDKLKLN
+62 GIIEVDKLKFE
-73 SPILRDLQ
+73 SPTLKDLQ

-139 QKIEARQRERLEQ
+139 QKLEARQRERLEQ

-164 LPKEIPTLP
+164 LPKEIPSLSG
-173 DWGLAVH
+173 WELAVH
-180 WQPAREV
+180 WQPAQEV
-187 GGDFYDFIQLSENRL
+187 GGDFYDFIQVSDDEL
-202 GIIIADVTD
+202 GIMIADVTD

-228 AAAENFESPGK
+228 SAAENFDSPGA

-263 ILDTKTGLIQ
+263 ILNSTTGEVRF
-273 LANAGHN
+273 ANAGHN
-280 LPYLCTDEGVVEAR
+280 LPYLRTKDGVLEAR

-308 EETETTLFPGQSL
+308 EENEITLAPGQRL

-326 GLVEAHNAQREIYG
+326 GLVEAHDAERKIFG
-340 FPRLKRI
+340 FPRVKEI
-347 MAEDKNEKGLI
+347 MAQDQNGAGLI
-358 EVLLDSLAH
+358 EILLDELDKFA
-367 FTGDEYEQED
+367 GEDYEQED
-377 DITLLTIEYTDSL
+377 DITLLTIEYSDPSAAP
-390 TGTSS
+390 GKGDQS
-395 GSQESQDKQDT
+395 GAVSQVEEQDEIT
-406 EEDEKILAHFSLPSQ
+406 LAEFSFPSQ
-421 PGGERQAAIQVLESL
+421 QGGERQASIQVVESL
-436 QGLDLAE
+436 QDINIDDAQ
-443 ARRKRL
+443 RKRL

-470 LPVEIRVFTMHDRLV
+470 LPVEIRVFRTNNQLV
-485 VRIKDQGVGDSIP
+485 IRIKDQGVGDSIP

-519 LYLIKNMVDELHTTQ
+519 LYLIKNMVDDLRTTQ

-542 LVLHLV
+542 LIINLV

>member
-1 MHNGDNMIEQKTS
+1 MIEQKTS
-14 TWQRWFRR
+14 TWQRWFHR
-22 ESAEDQPAVP
+22 EPAEDQPV
-32 LEAADSPTGDVRSL
+32 SPPEVKHSPNGDVRSL
-46 EIPAN
+46 EIPTN

-62 GIIEVDKLKLN
+62 GIIEVGKLKLD
-73 SPILRDLQ
+73 SPTLQDLR

-126 ASPALRVAQLAQR
+126 ASPALLVAQLAQR
-139 QKIEARQRERLEQ
+139 QKLEARQRERLEQ

-164 LPKEIPTLP
+164 LPREIPSLSG
-173 DWGLAVH
+173 WELAVH
-180 WQPAREV
+180 WQPAQEV
-187 GGDFYDFIQLSENRL
+187 GGDFYDFIQLPEDRL

-228 AAAENFESPGK
+228 SAAENLESPGQ

-263 ILDTKTGLIQ
+263 ILNSATGHIRF
-273 LANAGHN
+273 ANAGHN
-280 LPYLCTDEGVVEAR
+280 LPYLRTKDGVVEAR
-294 ATGMPLGLMPGMEY
+294 ATGMPLGLMQGMDY
-308 EETETTLFPGQSL
+308 EENEVTVAPGQRL

-326 GLVEAHNAQREIYG
+326 GLVEAHNPNREIFG
-340 FPRLKRI
+340 FPKVKEI
-347 MAEDKNEKGLI
+347 MAEEHNSSGLI
-358 EVLLDSLAH
+358 EILLDELGN
-367 FTGDEYEQED
+367 FTGEDYEQED
-377 DITLLTIEYTDSL
+377 DITLLTIEHSISSRSASTGVEVIQDS
-390 TGTSS
+390 TGKEEEGKTL
-395 GSQESQDKQDT
+395 SQ
-406 EEDEKILAHFSLPSQ
+406 FSFPSQ

-436 QGLDLAE
+436 QGIDLTE

-470 LPVEIRVFTMHDRLV
+470 LPVEIRVFTLQDRLI
-485 VRIKDQGVGDSIP
+485 VRIKDQGGGDSIP

-542 LVLHLV
+542 LILNLV

>member
-1 MHNGDNMIEQKTS
+1 MIEQKTS

-22 ESAEDQPAVP
+22 EPADVQPAP
-32 LEAADSPTGDVRSL
+32 PPEAKDSPNGDVRSL
-46 EIPAN
+46 EIPTN

-62 GIIEVDKLKLN
+62 GIIEVDKLKLD
-73 SPILRDLQ
+73 SPTLRDLQ

-139 QKIEARQRERLEQ
+139 QKLEARQRERLEQ

-164 LPKEIPTLP
+164 LPREIPSIT
-173 DWGLAVH
+173 GFELAVH
-180 WQPAREV
+180 WQPAQEV
-187 GGDFYDFIQLSENRL
+187 GGDFYDFIQLPEDRL

-228 AAAENFESPGK
+228 SAAENFESPGQ

-263 ILDTKTGLIQ
+263 ILNSATGHIRF
-273 LANAGHN
+273 ANAGHN
-280 LPYLCTDEGVVEAR
+280 LPYLRTKDGVVEAR
-294 ATGMPLGLMPGMEY
+294 ATGMPLGLMQGMEY
-308 EETETTLFPGQSL
+308 EENEVTLAPGQRL

-326 GLVEAHNAQREIYG
+326 GLVEAHNPNRKIFG
-340 FPRLKRI
+340 FPRVKEI
-347 MAEDKNEKGLI
+347 MAEEHNNSGLI
-358 EVLLDSLAH
+358 EILLDELEK
-367 FTGDEYEQED
+367 FTGDDYEQED
-377 DITLLTIEYTDSL
+377 DITLLTIEH
-390 TGTSS
+390 SS
-395 GSQESQDKQDT
+395 SPESPSMGDKVVQKSEDKEEESITISQ
-406 EEDEKILAHFSLPSQ
+406 FSFPSI

-436 QGLDLAE
+436 QDIDLTE

-470 LPVEIRVFTMHDRLV
+470 LPVEIRVFTSQDSLV
-485 VRIKDQGVGDSIP
+485 VRIKDQGVGTSIP

-542 LVLHLV
+542 LIINLV